1 VAQLWSLGSIHT
13 LMKYTL
19 PLFALSLCL
28 TGCNRQNDVTVRQ
41 NLPGTWT
48 EAYNSSVTNDGGTFT
63 IATNG
68 DFVCRTAASNGV
80 VSLKLA
86 GTFKVEDGFLVMR
99 VTNSINTNHF
109 TPFESRAKIV
119 QADAH
124 QMTIMDNGNKEF
136 MQKVTP

>member
-1 VAQLWSLGSIHT
+1 L
-13 LMKYTL
+13 
-19 PLFALSLCL
+19 
-28 TGCNRQNDVTVRQ
+28 RR
-41 NLPGTWT
+41 NLPGTWH

-68 DFVCRTAASNGV
+68 DFVCQLVASNGIT
-80 VSLKLA
+80 SLKIA
-86 GTFKVEDGFLVMR
+86 GTFKVEAGFLVMT
-99 VTNSINTNHF
+99 VTNSINTYHF

-124 QMTIMDNGNKEF
+124 QMTIMVDGNKQF